1 MSMHGCVRA
10 CVHACVCV
18 CVCACMRVCI
28 CNLMSQDWFISPL
41 LPSERGKCHLVTVA
55 GVSMDRLTGPR

>member
-1 MSMHGCVRA
+1 MGVCVRVCMHA
-10 CVHACVCV
+10 CVCAYVHACVC
-18 CVCACMRVCI
+18 M